1 VGVPFQLRTCPGIA
15 ADGVFKSRQVI
26 LFVYHLIMTAIQSV
40 AVFCG
45 SNFGYSPLY
54 KKAAQD
60 LGAELVRLKIALVY
74 GGTTK
79 GLMGVIADT
88 VLGLGGQVTGIITQ
102 KLYEK
107 GQFHAHLT
115 HHMVCPN
122 MRERKAKMS
131 ELSDAFIA
139 LPGGFGTFE
148 ELLEA
153 ATLTQLGE
161 HSKACG
167 VLNIAGFY
175 EPLRLLMD
183 KAIQEGFMKPQMR
196 DTVLF
201 EQDSALLLKALS
213 SWQAPTVDKWIDAPV
228 P

>member
-1 VGVPFQLRTCPGIA
+1 MKMI
-15 ADGVFKSRQVI
+15 K
-26 LFVYHLIMTAIQSV
+26 SV

-45 SNFGYSPLY
+45 SNFGFSPLY
-54 KKAAQD
+54 QQAARD
-60 LGAELVRLKIALVY
+60 LGAELVRQKVSVVY

-88 VLGLGGQVTGIITQ
+88 VLELGGEVTGIITE
-102 KLYEK
+102 KLYDK
-107 GQFHAHLT
+107 GHFHQRLT
-115 HHMVCPN
+115 HHMVCSN

-167 VLNIAGFY
+167 VLNILGFY

-196 DTVLF
+196 ETVLF
-201 EQDSALLLKALS
+201 ESNSEALLKALS
-213 SWQAPTVDKWIDAPV
+213 SWQAPTVDKWIDAPAA
-228 P
+228 

>member
-1 VGVPFQLRTCPGIA
+1 MFHIKT
-15 ADGVFKSRQVI
+15 
-26 LFVYHLIMTAIQSV
+26 M

-45 SNFGYSPLY
+45 SNFGFSPLY
-54 KKAAQD
+54 QKAAQD
-60 LGAELVRLKIALVY
+60 LGAELVRQNIALVY

-88 VLGLGGQVTGIITQ
+88 VLDLGGQVTGIITQ
-102 KLYEK
+102 KLYDK
-107 GQFHAHLT
+107 GQFHQRLT
-115 HHMVCPN
+115 HHMVSPT

-148 ELLEA
+148 ELLEV

-167 VLNIAGFY
+167 VLNILGFY
-175 EPLRLLMD
+175 EPLKLLMD
-183 KAIQEGFMKPQMR
+183 KAIEEGFMKPQMR

-201 EQDSALLLKALS
+201 EHDPAALLKVLN
-213 SWQAPTVDKWIDAPV
+213 SWQAPTVDKWIDAPA

>member
-1 VGVPFQLRTCPGIA
+1 MKIIKT
-15 ADGVFKSRQVI
+15 
-26 LFVYHLIMTAIQSV
+26 V

-45 SNFGYSPLY
+45 SNLGFSPSY
-54 KKAAQD
+54 KQVAQQ
-60 LGAELVRLKIALVY
+60 LGAELVRRDIALVY

-88 VLGLGGQVTGIITQ
+88 VLELGGTVTGIITQ
-102 KLYEK
+102 SLFDK
-107 GQFHAHLT
+107 GQFHRQLT
-115 HHMVCPN
+115 RHKVCST
-122 MRERKAKMS
+122 MRERKAAMS

-167 VLNIAGFY
+167 VLNILGFY
-175 EPLRLLMD
+175 EPLKLLMD

-196 DTVLF
+196 DTLLF
-201 EQDSALLLKALS
+201 ESDCGALLEALS
-213 SWQAPTVDKWIDAPV
+213 TWQAPTVDKWITP
-228 P
+228 PQS